1 MTAQEIQAL
10 QQEAMDAWK
19 SGDRLSKNLNIHRT
33 RYVARKRAEIKA
45 SKNKNTDT
53 TDYRKGGMVL
63 STTDNR
69 KNK

>member
-10 QQEAMDAWK
+10 QQEAMDAWEN
-19 SGDRLSKNLNIHRT
+19 GDRLSKNLSIHRT

>member
-19 SGDRLSKNLNIHRT
+19 SGDRLSKNLSIHRT